1 MVSRSV
7 IVCVGWLCE
16 PSPALMMGVRDTSV
30 AARGAPSTLC
40 RMAIMSAKQLMT
52 LTVSCTVSPF
62 DTDELLAS
70 AKPITLP
77 PSSIIADVKLRR
89 VRVLGS

>member
-1 MVSRSV
+1 MVRRSV

-30 AARGAPSTLC
+30 AASGAPSTLW
-40 RMAIMSAKQLMT
+40 RIAMMSAKQFIT

-62 DTDELLAS
+62 DTEDDLAS
-70 AKPITLP
+70 AKPKTLP
-77 PSSIIADVKLRR
+77 PSSIIAAVKLRR